1 MSKFQS
7 TVSTVAALASICGAT
22 AAGWKLADM
31 SSNQPTADLEQKIHI
46 LEQKLNQSMNNEP
59 VQEVKVKIQPQVARQ
74 EMVLSVEPPPL
85 PSVPVEEVSQDA
97 LTAP

>member
-31 SSNQPTADLEQKIHI
+31 SSNQPTADLEQKIQL
-46 LEQKLNQSMNNEP
+46 LEQKLNQTVDNEP
-59 VQEVKVKIQPQVARQ
+59 VQEVKLKIEPQVSQQ

-85 PSVPVEEVSQDA
+85 PPVPVEEVAQ
-97 LTAP
+97 

>member
-31 SSNQPTADLEQKIHI
+31 SSSPSTTHLEQKIQL
-46 LEQKLNQSMNNEP
+46 LEQKLNDSIVERP
-59 VQEVKVKIQPQVARQ
+59 VQEVQLKITPEVKETETIVSVQPIAPLPPIQPDV
-74 EMVLSVEPPPL
+74 
-85 PSVPVEEVSQDA
+85 VPVDEVAQ
-97 LTAP
+97 

>member
-31 SSNQPTADLEQKIHI
+31 SSSPSTTHLERKIQL
-46 LEQKLNQSMNNEP
+46 LEERLNDSIVERP
-59 VQEVKVKIQPQVARQ
+59 VQEVQLKITPEVKEKETIVSVQPIAPLPPIQPDV
-74 EMVLSVEPPPL
+74 
-85 PSVPVEEVSQDA
+85 VPVDEVAQ
-97 LTAP
+97 